1 MRLFARAK
9 INLTLEILEAQDK
22 LVPPGYHAV
31 RSVMTAIEL
40 ADILHLFK
48 GDKGI
53 HFTVNDPDVPI
64 GKSNLV
70 VKAAE
75 LFFKT
80 TDIVPCAKF
89 HLEKNIPMG
98 AGLGGGSSDA
108 AAALIALN
116 ELHET
121 GLSKYDLEKLGAS
134 LGADVPFCVRGNT
147 AVAAGIGDKLQTI
160 PNIPESWFLL
170 IIPFFSV
177 ETKWAYNMLDE
188 WRLKKSREDY
198 NYTEKVCSL
207 IYEQRWSEIAVACKN
222 DFQEMLEFHYPIMK
236 SVKETALQYGAD
248 QVLLTGSGS
257 ALVAWVKNEQQ
268 GKRLA
273 DSITSQNVRT
283 ILTRTWNDSSII
295 NQEKEVVA
303 CNTMH

>member
-9 INLTLEILEAQDK
+9 INLTLEILEGQDK
-22 LVPPGYHAV
+22 LVPPGYHSV
-31 RSVMTAIEL
+31 RSIMTAIEL
-40 ADILHLFK
+40 ADILHLSK
-48 GDKGI
+48 GDNGI
-53 HFTVNDPDVPI
+53 YLTVNNPDVPV
-64 GKSNLV
+64 GQSNLV

-80 TDIVPCAKF
+80 TDIVPRANF
-89 HLEKNIPMG
+89 HLEKNIPIG
-98 AGLGGGSSDA
+98 SGLGGGSSDA

-116 ELHET
+116 ELYET

-147 AVAAGIGDKLQTI
+147 AVAAGIGDRLQTI
-160 PNIPESWFLL
+160 PDLPEIWFLL
-170 IIPFFSV
+170 IIPSFSV

-198 NYTEKVCSL
+198 DYTEKVCSL
-207 IYEQRWSEIAVACKN
+207 IYEKRWDEVRGACKN

-236 SVKETALQYGAD
+236 SVQETALKNGAD
-248 QVLLTGSGS
+248 QVILTGSGS
-257 ALVAWVKNEQQ
+257 ALVAWVKNEQI

-273 DSITSQNVRT
+273 DSLSSQDVRT
-283 ILTRTWNDSSII
+283 MLTRTWNGISTIKR
-295 NQEKEVVA
+295 EKEVVI
-303 CNTMH
+303 CDTMY